1 MLDAL
6 YVAASGMHAE
16 LTQLDVISNNL
27 ANLNTAAFKRST
39 VSFDDLVYRD
49 AVSSS
54 SALDRVYSQMQ
65 VGMGSGV
72 AAISRDFS
80 SADLIPTGNPLDL
93 AIQGQGF
100 MEVVLGNGEYAFTRN
115 GALRIDSDGYLETTS
130 GHRLANNIQI
140 PPDATDI
147 YIAETG
153 EVRVRI
159 EDEQEFFEVGQ
170 IELANFIN
178 PSSLEAIGENLFI
191 ATDDSSGLMIANPG
205 ETGFGKLAQGFMESS
220 NVNLV
225 NEMMTLVVTQRAYEV
240 NSQVIRAVDEML
252 RINNSLRS

>member
-54 SALDRVYSQMQ
+54 SALNRVYGQMQ

-72 AAISRDFS
+72 SAISRDFS
-80 SADLIPTGNPLDL
+80 SGDLIPTSNPLDV
-93 AIQGQGF
+93 AIQGPGF
-100 MEVVLGNGEYAFTRN
+100 LEVVLGNGEYAFTRN
-115 GALRIDSDGYLETTS
+115 GSLRVDTDGYLETA
-130 GHRLANNIQI
+130 GGQRLASNIQI

-147 YIAETG
+147 FISDTG
-153 EVRVRI
+153 EVAVRI
-159 EDEQEFFEVGQ
+159 GDEQELFDIGQ

-191 ATDDSSGLMIANPG
+191 ATDDSSGLMIASPG
-205 ETGFGKLAQGFMESS
+205 ETGFGNLAQGFLESS

-225 NEMMTLVVTQRAYEV
+225 NEMMTLVVTQSAYEV

-252 RINNSLRS
+252 RVNNSLRS